1 MISERSPAGTP
12 GHVELTVLMPCLNEA
27 ETVATCVGKAQR
39 FLAEHGVA
47 GEVLVADN
55 GSTDDSR
62 RLAEDAGA
70 RVITVA
76 DPGYGNALL
85 GGIAAAGGRYIIM
98 GDADDSYDFTALM
111 PFLDHLRA
119 GADLVMGNRFQGG
132 IAPGAMPLLH
142 RYLGNPVL
150 SAIGRLFFHSRIGDF
165 HCGLR
170 GFRRSSM
177 LSLGL
182 QASGMEFASEI
193 VVKATLAGQRVE
205 EVPASLARDGRSRRP
220 HLRSWRDGWR
230 HLRFL
235 LLYSPR
241 WLFLIPGSVLFGI
254 GLATD
259 IAAVPGRMMPLSPP
273 FDLTTLV
280 VASALIIIGFQALL
294 FAVFT
299 KAYASVEGFLQQRS
313 WLIRV
318 LAGSSLEHGLMAG
331 GLLATFGVAGLAAAV
346 ARWHAAGADHFSYEA
361 GLRLVVPSLTA
372 LVLSCQVIL
381 GTFFLSI
388 LGIRRARQTTVLHIE
403 EENAPSRGVLPP
415 SAGTPAL
422 ADPVADYEYL
432 AGGMGTQT
440 EAWLLDQPRKKVPGA
455 PDAAG

>member
-1 MISERSPAGTP
+1 MISQRPAAGP
-12 GHVELTVLMPCLNEA
+12 PSQVELTVLMPCLNEA
-27 ETVATCVGKAQR
+27 ETVATCVRKARQ
-39 FLAEHGVA
+39 FLGVHGVS
-47 GEVLVADN
+47 GEILVADN
-55 GSTDDSR
+55 GSTDGSR
-62 RLAEDAGA
+62 RLAEEAGA
-70 RVITVA
+70 RVINVL

-85 GGIAAAGGRYIIM
+85 GGIAAAQGRYIIM

-111 PFLDHLRA
+111 PFLQRLRA

-132 IAPGAMPLLH
+132 IDPGAMPLLH
-142 RYLGNPVL
+142 RYLGNPAL

-170 GFRRSSM
+170 GFRRSSV
-177 LSLGL
+177 LALGL

-193 VVKATLAGQRVE
+193 VVKATLAGHRVE
-205 EVPASLARDGRSRRP
+205 EVPTSLARDGRSRRP

-241 WLFLIPGSVLFGI
+241 WLFLIPGSVLLAL
-254 GLATD
+254 GLITD
-259 IAAVPGRMMPLSPP
+259 IAAVPARMMPQSPT
-273 FDLTTLV
+273 FNLTTLV

-299 KAYASVEGFLQQRS
+299 KAYASAEGFLQQRS
-313 WLIRV
+313 WLMRV
-318 LAGSSLEHGLMAG
+318 LAGASLEHGLMAG
-331 GLLATFGVAGLAAAV
+331 ALLATVGVAGLSAAA
-346 ARWHAAGADHFSYEA
+346 ARWHGAGPFSYEA

-388 LGIRRARQTTVLHIE
+388 LGIGRARQTTVVDIDDGHGLGWD
-403 EENAPSRGVLPP
+403 APPP
-415 SAGTPAL
+415 PGAHARTDAVGN
-422 ADPVADYEYL
+422 YEL
-432 AGGMGTQT
+432 LTGGRGMGAQMD
-440 EAWLLDQPRKKVPGA
+440 AWLLDQPRKQLPGA